1 MAVGTANRF
10 QEFRAELRRSEV
22 KWAYILILP
31 AVLPLLIFTVLPVFG
46 AIVLSFTRFDA
57 FSATMQ
63 WIGTGNYGEAFRND
77 LFRIT
82 VRNTLQFTVGF
93 VPLSLAVGFTAAMLL
108 NRRFRGISFLRGAY
122 YLPVLTSTIAMG
134 IAWMWLFQPQVG
146 LVSLVLKLIGVQP
159 KDWLNSPF
167 TAMQAV
173 IGGGSVEGVR
183 RYDAHLPGRPARY
196 PGDLLRRSQGGWL
209 RALANASVHH
219 LAVAATCHLLPFHH
233 RHDRLPT
240 GV

>member
-1 MAVGTANRF
+1 MAVGPANRF

-93 VPLSLAVGFTAAMLL
+93 VPLFLSS
-108 NRRFRGISFLRGAY
+108 RF
-122 YLPVLTSTIAMG
+122 LP
-134 IAWMWLFQPQVG
+134 P
-146 LVSLVLKLIGVQP
+146 P
-159 KDWLNSPF
+159 
-167 TAMQAV
+167 
-173 IGGGSVEGVR
+173 
-183 RYDAHLPGRPARY
+183 
-196 PGDLLRRSQGGWL
+196 
-209 RALANASVHH
+209 
-219 LAVAATCHLLPFHH
+219 CC
-233 RHDRLPT
+233 
-240 GV
+240 